1 MWFFFLC
8 ILFVY
13 FVNYVQKLQH
23 GCAMCPGSCLF
34 LGTKG
39 LVVYKKCLLV
49 HRYILWGRHRC
60 DMMLTQKREKLVR
73 KREGV
78 WGEVGGE
85 RVDEL
90 IPALA
95 AENYGSRWH
104 WATTLIFWSTCC
116 ICSQLITMVAR
127 CYITDAKE
135 REHTHS
141 HTHLYT
147 TQNTCSSSASWELQH
162 ILTETSTHTPT
173 VRVLL
178 WKHLIRPCC
187 IYPNMVREF
196 LITEIFAWGKIQY

>member
-1 MWFFFLC
+1 MWFFCVYSFVYFVNKLC
-8 ILFVY
+8 KLY

-141 HTHLYT
+141 HTLVH
-147 TQNTCSSSASWELQH
+147 NT
-162 ILTETSTHTPT
+162 
-173 VRVLL
+173 
-178 WKHLIRPCC
+178 KHLLLLCLLRTPAHTYRNKHPHSNCAC
-187 IYPNMVREF
+187 AFVEASYLSV
-196 LITEIFAWGKIQY
+196 LYLS